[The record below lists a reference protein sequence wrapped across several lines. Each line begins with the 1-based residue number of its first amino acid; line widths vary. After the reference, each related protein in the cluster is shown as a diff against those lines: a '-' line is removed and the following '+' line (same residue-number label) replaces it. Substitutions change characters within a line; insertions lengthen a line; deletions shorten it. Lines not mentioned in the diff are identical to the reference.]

1 MTDFSQLPLSD
12 VHTHRAGRPDALL
25 SVSPGEALHGHM
37 TPGDISQSLGEAI
50 LGCPM
55 PYSISLYPWHVTG
68 QSLQEFRRAVDICR
82 DDPRFMAIG
91 ECGLDNRCGTAP
103 ALQREAFALSLQAA
117 ARLGKPVVVHCVGMW
132 EEMLRTVSDEFCL
145 LPASDRPQV
154 LVHGFRKGPQLALR
168 LVAAGCCI
176 SLGEKFNPETAR
188 AIPASRLFFE
198 TDESEADIWEIRKK
212 ILSLREN

>member
-1 MTDFSQLPLSD
+1 MTTLDQLRLSD
-12 VHTHRAGRPDALL
+12 VHTHRPGRPDALL
-25 SVSPGEALHGHM
+25 SLPPLEAM
-37 TPGDISQSLGEAI
+37 Q
-50 LGCPM
+50 GCPT
-55 PYSISLYPWHVTG
+55 PYSISLHPWHVTEAD
-68 QSLQEFRRAVDICR
+68 LRDFRRAVDVCR
-82 DDPRFMAIG
+82 SDPGFMAIG
-91 ECGLDNRCGTAP
+91 ECGLDNRCGTDP

-132 EEMLRTVSDEFCL
+132 QEMLRAVSDAFRP
-145 LPASDRPQV
+145 LPAADRPQV

-168 LVAAGCCI
+168 LVSAGCCI
-176 SLGEKFNPETAR
+176 SLGEKFNPDTAR